1 MEDRDILQFK
11 EFSGS
16 NSARATPVSI
26 PNTEVKTRHA
36 DDTARETVWESRSP
50 PDLKKRNPSSRGF
63 LFLLKKFFFV
73 LTETNV
79 CDTVQILAAMRQ
91 VRSLKTKQQVSNSLC
106 QGSKFENFS

>member
-1 MEDRDILQFK
+1 MEDRDILQFE

-50 PDLKKRNPSSRGF
+50 PDLKKRNPRKWVSLFIEKSSF
-63 LFLLKKFFFV
+63 FLLDADKRV
-73 LTETNV
+73 
-79 CDTVQILAAMRQ
+79 
-91 VRSLKTKQQVSNSLC
+91 
-106 QGSKFENFS
+106 

>member
-1 MEDRDILQFK
+1 MEDRDILQFE

-50 PDLKKRNPSSRGF
+50 PDLKKEKPALNGF
-63 LFLLKKFFFV
+63 LFFLFEKRELGRNTQIPLLFY
-73 LTETNV
+73 
-79 CDTVQILAAMRQ
+79 LA
-91 VRSLKTKQQVSNSLC
+91 
-106 QGSKFENFS
+106 

>member
-50 PDLKKRNPSSRGF
+50 PDIKNRNLLMWVS
-63 LFLLKKFFFV
+63 LFIEKKFFFV
-73 LTETNV
+73 LTEAKV
-79 CDTVQILAAMRQ
+79 CDTVQVLARYAQ

-106 QGSKFENFS
+106 QGSLS